1 MKRTYEPRE
10 FTNKFLEMKE
20 DLLLDKDDIIL
31 SLLNY
36 MSDEDVMDWMEMNGY
51 LEDDEED

>member
-36 MSDEDVMDWMEMNGY
+36 MSDDDVKDWMEMNGY